1 MLQQVTTE
9 QYKGI
14 DKTGPYILEFYS
26 NTCGPCKMLSYVLK
40 DIDKND
46 PDFRIY
52 QAEFNENADL
62 KEELGVTGF
71 PTILL
76 MKDGKEMSRIEG
88 LKQKPFIVEEIAK
101 LKAM

>member
-1 MLQQVTTE
+1 MLQEVTTE
-9 QYKGI
+9 EYRKV
-14 DKTGPYILEFYS
+14 DKSGPYILEFYS
-26 NTCGPCKMLSYVLK
+26 STCGPCKMLSFVLK
-40 DIDKND
+40 DIDKDD

-76 MKDGKEMSRIEG
+76 MKDGKEVSRIEG
-88 LKQKPFIVEEIAK
+88 LKQKPFIAGEISK
-101 LKAM
+101 LKES

>member
-26 NTCGPCKMLSYVLK
+26 STCGPCKMLSYVLK

-76 MKDGKEMSRIEG
+76 MKDGKEVSRIEG